1 MTEPIAIIIAAII
14 YAISS
19 VVSAM
24 VAQNNNIPQGNNNIR
39 QGKLINFDLFLLLS
53 LIPPIVTLF
62 IPVNNLIDNQNKE
75 FIDIELLYS
84 TGINFALISILIIVI
99 IINISIYIMF
109 KISVLTKKY

>member
-14 YAISS
+14 YAIGY

-24 VAQNNNIPQGNNNIR
+24 VVKNNNQENNKLPQGKTTNV
-39 QGKLINFDLFLLLS
+39 DLFLLLS
-53 LIPPIVTLF
+53 LILPILTVF

-75 FIDIELLYS
+75 ILDIELLYS

-109 KISVLTKKY
+109 KISDLTKKY